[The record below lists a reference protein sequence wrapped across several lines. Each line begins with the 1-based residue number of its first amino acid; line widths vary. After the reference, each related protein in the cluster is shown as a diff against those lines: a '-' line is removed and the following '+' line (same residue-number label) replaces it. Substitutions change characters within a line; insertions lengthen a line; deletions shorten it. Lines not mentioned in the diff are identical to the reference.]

1 MCSKVV
7 VALCSAALAIAQT
20 PSRKVDFP
28 ADSPL
33 SLKSVDWGGSDSTTR
48 GGAMFLD
55 VHASLSLVNTSQ
67 RHVRSVTLAVVSQE
81 VAPGGKGSVS
91 VPSLDIGPGAVF
103 PVAIDLRLLRPVGA
117 RNSGPEVEIRLDGV
131 LFDDLSFFGPDQL

>member
-1 MCSKVV
+1 MRSKVILSLLG
-7 VALCSAALAIAQT
+7 ALLAIAQT

-33 SLKSVDWGGSDSTTR
+33 SLKSVDWGGSDSTPR

-67 RHVRSVTLAVVSQE
+67 RHVRSVTLVVVSQE

-91 VPSLDIGPGAVF
+91 ESGLDISPG
-103 PVAIDLRLLRPVGA
+103 
-117 RNSGPEVEIRLDGV
+117 GV
-131 LFDDLSFFGPDQL
+131 